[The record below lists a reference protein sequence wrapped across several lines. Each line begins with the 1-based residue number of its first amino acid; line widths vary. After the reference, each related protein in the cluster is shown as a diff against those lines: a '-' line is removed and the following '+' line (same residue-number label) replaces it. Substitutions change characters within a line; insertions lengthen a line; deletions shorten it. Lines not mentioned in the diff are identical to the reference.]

1 MTKKYLLQLTM
12 LLALVMTTACS
23 KENIA
28 DETTTPVTI
37 KINLAELE
45 SGYNTRTSYVHPALE
60 GMRVTMIVAQ
70 NGVKLFSKTKE
81 KQSLTGSE
89 SNISFETNLVTGKSY
104 DITVWADF
112 GDSYYT
118 LNLEEE
124 EVNSAQVPYVSM
136 EASRTGNDN
145 MNDAYWGI
153 LENVT
158 IEENK
163 PIGITLKRPLAIV
176 NIKAT
181 DYNIV
186 TKKPTKYSTTIN
198 AYTSM
203 NLLTG
208 ELDKKEDITINGT
221 IGEASDGSLSYDYFF
236 AKEQTENLSDF
247 TVTYSSVDDNPTYS
261 YTFTAIPVKR
271 NNLTNVSGK
280 IFTNSQTDQQ

>member
-12 LLALVMTTACS
+12 LLALVMTTACN

-45 SGYNTRTSYVHPALE
+45 SGYNTRASYVHPELE

-70 NGVKLFSKTKE
+70 NGVKLHHETKTN
-81 KQSLTGSE
+81 QSLTGDS
-89 SNISFETNLVTGKSY
+89 SISFETNLVTGKSY
-104 DITVWADF
+104 DISVWADF
-112 GDSYYT
+112 GESYYT
-118 LNLEEE
+118 LNNLEEA
-124 EVNSAQVPYVSM
+124 NPDQTPYVSM
-136 EASRTGNDN
+136 ETTRTGSDN
-145 MNDAYWGI
+145 KNDAYWGI
-153 LENVT
+153 SENVT
-158 IEENK
+158 IKENK

-181 DYNIV
+181 DYSSV
-186 TKKPTKYSTTIN
+186 TEKPTKYSTTIN
-198 AYTSM
+198 AYTGM

-208 ELDKKEDITINGT
+208 ELIEDMKGDITINGT

-247 TVTYSSVDDNPTYS
+247 IVKYSSVDGNSTYS
-261 YTFTAIPVKR
+261 YTFTGIPVKR
-271 NNLTNVSGK
+271 NNLTNVSGN